1 MTIITSLG
9 QQCQAYYPQVCGF
22 PNYIIVKLQ
31 IEYIQ
36 QALIS
41 PLDALL
47 KLAVVIYYKADQ
59 CIAYMFKT
67 TLIHISVVVLTVS
80 GAL

>member
-9 QQCQAYYPQVCGF
+9 QKHQAYYPKVGGIS
-22 PNYIIVKLQ
+22 YHIIVKLQ

-41 PLDALL
+41 P
-47 KLAVVIYYKADQ
+47 
-59 CIAYMFKT
+59 
-67 TLIHISVVVLTVS
+67 
-80 GAL
+80 